1 MRLLV
6 DLGNSRLKWA
16 CQSQNELFGHGTIS
30 YEEDN
35 FASALESRWG
45 SMPVPEEVLGVSV
58 ASAAATTCLTS
69 WIHFHWQQQIQFI
82 HAPARGLGVVNAYTI
97 PETLGADRWT
107 AMVAA
112 KAITEGP
119 VCVVDCG
126 TALTIDLLD
135 QDGIHQGGHI
145 IPGPTLMSESL
156 ARATS
161 AISSYPTGTRIKPGR
176 STGDCVQGGILR
188 ATLCAIE
195 SARREIKGKRP
206 DRPTCVISG
215 GGAEAI
221 YHHLSKPRLHVPD
234 LVLRG
239 LALYDGEK
247 L

>member
-16 CQSQNELFGHGTIS
+16 CQSENELFGHGTIS
-30 YEEDN
+30 YETED
-35 FASALESRWG
+35 FASTLESRWG
-45 SMPVPEEVLGVSV
+45 SMTPPEEVLGVSV
-58 ASAAATTCLTS
+58 ASVKATTCLTS
-69 WIHFHWQQQIQFI
+69 WVHFHWQQQTQFI
-82 HAPARGLGVVNAYTI
+82 HAPARGLSVVNAYTI
-97 PETLGADRWT
+97 PETLGADRWA

-126 TALTIDLLD
+126 TALTIDLID

-161 AISSYPTGTRIKPGR
+161 AISIYPPGTHIAPGR
-176 STGDCVQGGILR
+176 STEDCVQGGILR

-195 SARREIKGKRP
+195 SARNSMKCKRP
-206 DRPTCVISG
+206 DLPTCVISG
-215 GGAEAI
+215 GGVEAI
-221 YHHLSKPRLHVPD
+221 CHHLSKPYIHVPD

-239 LALYDGEK
+239 LALHAWKK